1 MTSRLTYPDLVLP
14 LHMWPPTDLVDLF
27 TTRKPNGTHE
37 RTHHLPL
44 YSLQYIYFALA
55 VRGYFI
61 PYHGTYRAGAGEAKS
76 LAFSQ
81 YFHGG
86 PPKGLPTPPT
96 DSYAPFLET
105 QIGNFFITNYTM
117 LSTVIVK
124 KERLVCYRC
133 YLIIRSQCSVLVG
146 GSYDGFYSQLVI

>member
-1 MTSRLTYPDLVLP
+1 MSSLSSAIPLCASISACKTHCVFHSFTMPRWETAWPLDWPTPIWFYLFICGRPLTWLTCSPQESQTVLTKELITYPSI
-14 LHMWPPTDLVDLF
+14 HY
-27 TTRKPNGTHE
+27 N
-37 RTHHLPL
+37 
-44 YSLQYIYFALA
+44 IYFALA

-105 QIGNFFITNYTM
+105 QIGNCA
-117 LSTVIVK
+117 S
-124 KERLVCYRC
+124 
-133 YLIIRSQCSVLVG
+133 S
-146 GSYDGFYSQLVI
+146 FY